1 MSEEKQEI
9 KYLAVDE
16 KQNKTSC
23 WWKFAFLFL
32 FFNLG
37 LINNLG

>member
-1 MSEEKQEI
+1 MNDDKQEI
-9 KYLAVDE
+9 KYLAVE
-16 KQNKTSC
+16 EQKNIIPC
-23 WWKFAFLFL
+23 RWKFGFLFL